1 MKKNTYNLNALL
13 AIVLGAVLLIA
24 VLIRT
29 FAPRIIMAEL
39 DIPNMVLISLVALVL
54 DHYLAPNADRCYICI
69 PVFSA
74 ITFGL
79 LPFAACFVGAGE
91 ALKLAIPIAD
101 ALAAA
106 HAAGVIHRD
115 IKPAN
120 VLVTR
125 TGTAKVV
132 DFGLAGRSAPRQ
144 ADVATLFESSPAND
158 DHKLS
163 GTPMYMSPEQAR
175 GEHSDARSDIF
186 SFGVLMH
193 ELLTGTRAFQRRSL
207 PETLTAVLHDEP
219 AMLEWPAPLTRLL
232 KRCLRKEPDRRFCL
246 PL

>member
-91 ALKLAIPIAD
+91 ALKLAISG
-101 ALAAA
+101 
-106 HAAGVIHRD
+106 GVIFTIMTWLFSSVQDRLSTG
-115 IKPAN
+115 PA
-120 VLVTR
+120 
-125 TGTAKVV
+125 AKAAPVV
-132 DFGLAGRSAPRQ
+132 SAFGLYLAIQ
-144 ADVATLFESSPAND
+144 A
-158 DHKLS
+158 
-163 GTPMYMSPEQAR
+163 
-175 GEHSDARSDIF
+175 
-186 SFGVLMH
+186 LMGMI
-193 ELLTGTRAFQRRSL
+193 L
-207 PETLTAVLHDEP
+207 
-219 AMLEWPAPLTRLL
+219 
-232 KRCLRKEPDRRFCL
+232 
-246 PL
+246 